1 MAWSYDNTD
10 LDISTASGRLNI
22 VRYLVGDT
30 DPTDEQTQNEEITFA
45 LSQTSD
51 DVYTAAAYVARSL
64 SAKYARLVDTDL
76 DGELAESY
84 SQLQKHYAGIA
95 AQMSDIKKD
104 SGKVSI
110 GVSGGGLP
118 SAGKTNREFWVN
130 QFDFFAQDTDPNSDY
145 T

>member
-1 MAWSYDNTD
+1 MAWTYDNTD
-10 LDISTASGRLNI
+10 LDVSTASGRLNI

-30 DPTDEQTQNEEITFA
+30 DTSDQQVENEEITFA

-95 AQMSDIKKD
+95 SHMSDIKKD

-110 GVSGGGLP
+110 GVAGGGLP

-130 QFDFFAQDTDPNSDY
+130 QFDFFAQDTDRNSDY
-145 T
+145 C